1 MQEHSTFFGALA
13 TKAHEHRL
21 RCKKL
26 PPMRSGEAER
36 LVADFLA
43 TRDITACP
51 PRYAAPVEQRLP
63 GRSKAGNSAFSW
75 GRATSARPRR
85 ANALGRAPVREH
97 VPVAQLDRAAAF

>member
-1 MQEHSTFFGALA
+1 MHQKCDHYFVSICLRYHIIVRYLIACHLILSWHRKQDMQEHSTFFGALA

-26 PPMRSGEAER
+26 PPMQSGEAER

-51 PRYAAPVEQRLP
+51 PRYAAPVEQRLQP
-63 GRSKAGNSAFSW
+63 ARSG
-75 GRATSARPRR
+75 
-85 ANALGRAPVREH
+85 H
-97 VPVAQLDRAAAF
+97 